1 MGERGSRHQQT
12 QGSPG
17 DGVRSAAIQHLRG
30 SAIAVPGTCQG
41 QASVLFDRSA
51 SPAAPF
57 WQQRERKQRA
67 GQGQSQQ
74 SSRALASTT
83 NMHAHTAGTRPPPEY
98 PDSLNLGSVASLR
111 TKMGCLWGQP
121 SEQGWATCLR
131 KAGMPTARHYPEP
144 LLPPRGQA
152 QAPKCLE
159 TTGTMRSGLRGAR
172 GAAEAI
178 EDGSDLVGMQARS
191 RVLGMEHLLPPRLGL
206 GAAAMPHP
214 GATLRAQ
221 SAPRGLSGGARN
233 PFRGV
238 RAPAWWGGR
247 EGLRQ
252 AVFLCGKEIV
262 TRRGSGRLSRQAP
275 QTTDRHTAAMRLVLV
290 AAAAAAAL
298 PGVRILP
305 APKSVAQSRGPPRPR
320 CAHEGAAPH

>member
-1 MGERGSRHQQT
+1 MRWAGIAPRTDAGQSLSWRRVGT
-12 QGSPG
+12 
-17 DGVRSAAIQHLRG
+17 AAIQHLRG

-57 WQQRERKQRA
+57 WQQRASKQERDRA
-67 GQGQSQQ
+67 RV
-74 SSRALASTT
+74 SRAVVRLTRQRTCTRTLLAQQ
-83 NMHAHTAGTRPPPEY
+83 Y

-159 TTGTMRSGLRGAR
+159 TTGTVRSGLRGAR

-247 EGLRQ
+247 EGLRDYVRQ
-252 AVFLCGKEIV
+252 FFCAG
-262 TRRGSGRLSRQAP
+262 RRL
-275 QTTDRHTAAMRLVLV
+275 
-290 AAAAAAAL
+290 
-298 PGVRILP
+298 
-305 APKSVAQSRGPPRPR
+305 
-320 CAHEGAAPH
+320 